1 MTGTGDDA
9 LPASYDRLA
18 DEYTRRIFDELA
30 GKPLD
35 RALLDRFADAVR
47 GRGMVC
53 DLGCGPGQV
62 ARYLRERGLAEV
74 CGIDLSAGM
83 IAEARRLTP
92 GIDFRTGDLRALD
105 APDGSWA
112 GIAAFYSIL
121 HVPRGPAVVS
131 ALGEW
136 RRVLQPGGLVL
147 LSFHV
152 GDEVRHVDE
161 LWGRA
166 VSIDFVF
173 FQPAEMRGYLEAA
186 GLEVEEIV
194 ERDPYPDVEVATRRA
209 YVFARRAP

>member
-1 MTGTGDDA
+1 MAGTGDDA

-18 DEYTRRIFDELA
+18 DEYTARLFGELA
-30 GKPLD
+30 HKPLD

-47 GRGMVC
+47 GRGTVC

-74 CGIDLSAGM
+74 CGVDLSPGM

-92 GIDFRTGDLRALD
+92 AIDFRTGDLRALD

-121 HVPRGPAVVS
+121 HVPRGPAVVA
-131 ALGEW
+131 ALCEW
-136 RRVLQPGGLVL
+136 RRVLQPGGLAL

-166 VSIDFVF
+166 VSLDFVF

-209 YVFARRAP
+209 YVFARRPA